1 MPALKGPKA
10 APVTLRVAGLLE
22 LHYPPGLA
30 SIGIKAIPGG
40 GVSVSP
46 IMVGDDASSAASPL
60 RRTFAQGVSEIEVV
74 GDSAVFGFGTWIPF
88 LPRSVRAR
96 LNAKAVTETLL
107 EQIVAASEPPSPF
120 ANAMVGTEIS
130 SGEVRVTVM
139 TPDDPTPVLSFG
151 VPLTDCV

>member
-10 APVTLRVAGLLE
+10 VALALRVAGLLE
-22 LHYPPGLA
+22 PLYPRGLA

-40 GVSVSP
+40 GVSVWP
-46 IMVGDDASSAASPL
+46 IMDGGDASSAASPI
-60 RRTFAQGVSEIEVV
+60 RRTFARGDSEIEVV
-74 GDSAVFGFGTWIPF
+74 GDSAVFGFGTWIPL

-96 LNAKAVTETLL
+96 LNAQAVTETLL
-107 EQIVAASEPPSPF
+107 EQIAAASDPPSPLT
-120 ANAMVGTEIS
+120 NVIVGTEIS
-130 SGEVRVTVM
+130 SGEVRVAVM